1 MDILRN
7 RICSISAEV
16 NTIIDKC
23 LEQGLI
29 DEVFVEH
36 MMTRANAEMPLNI
49 GVIGKMKAGK
59 STLINALLFQDYV
72 LSADVQPLTAVLTKI
87 SYNED
92 DKTVVHVDFFSEQDI
107 QDMETSSNEQIKK
120 QLDRIKLINNWE
132 SLLGTTGK
140 EVDIN
145 DLHEYTDEDGTFA
158 SITKEVDIKYHNES
172 LKGISIVDTPGFN
185 DPVSSRVEATKL
197 AISSC
202 QVLLFAHDT
211 TSHYDSA
218 EKEILQSQ
226 IGYAQTS
233 KLIDVVTHI
242 DTCKVEEWDK
252 QLQLLADAKNC
263 LIRELGETHYIS
275 KLLKEAP
282 NVYVSG
288 LMALIGFRRSRGEIL
303 NESEKRNAQN
313 MSSKVGV
320 ISDEEFIES
329 SNIGELC
336 RLINELSNQKETF
349 ISSSFP
355 NELRGALLTSRDD
368 LNRSIEDNKTMIAL
382 LSGELEGIK
391 TRIKEV
397 EAIEKKL
404 YDLFSSNSIYSSL
417 SNQINGILH
426 ELISDRDTA
435 AEKEFTETNY
445 SESNIFTRGKKD
457 NYSRYT
463 WFINRFTTDIREKLF
478 SFNDEFKGKI
488 KEGIRKVVNDSLV
501 NVGVAQSDVSF
512 YTNSIINNCDQIAN
526 IIDTRVSS
534 YTLSNR
540 LKGNPQHVQYSNDF
554 INHFNDDFI
563 SGLINSFKVCAE
575 SFLWKKDEASKFK
588 DYIQTTTQSLT
599 KDLRS
604 SIDNP
609 EQKES
614 TISGKKEEISEM
626 SKKIDSINAILKENS
641 SIFSNCF

>member
-1 MDILRN
+1 MD
-7 RICSISAEV
+7 
-16 NTIIDKC
+16 
-23 LEQGLI
+23 
-29 DEVFVEH
+29 
-36 MMTRANAEMPLNI
+36 
-49 GVIGKMKAGK
+49 
-59 STLINALLFQDYV
+59 
-72 LSADVQPLTAVLTKI
+72 
-87 SYNED
+87 
-92 DKTVVHVDFFSEQDI
+92 
-107 QDMETSSNEQIKK
+107 
-120 QLDRIKLINNWE
+120 
-132 SLLGTTGK
+132 
-140 EVDIN
+140 
-145 DLHEYTDEDGTFA
+145 
-158 SITKEVDIKYHNES
+158 
-172 LKGISIVDTPGFN
+172 
-185 DPVSSRVEATKL
+185 
-197 AISSC
+197 
-202 QVLLFAHDT
+202 
-211 TSHYDSA
+211 
-218 EKEILQSQ
+218 
-226 IGYAQTS
+226 
-233 KLIDVVTHI
+233 
-242 DTCKVEEWDK
+242 
-252 QLQLLADAKNC
+252 
-263 LIRELGETHYIS
+263 
-275 KLLKEAP
+275 
-282 NVYVSG
+282 
-288 LMALIGFRRSRGEIL
+288 
-303 NESEKRNAQN
+303 ESEKRNAQN

-478 SFNDEFKGKI
+478 SFNDKFKGKI
-488 KEGIRKVVNDSLV
+488 KEGIREVVNDSLV

-614 TISGKKEEISEM
+614 TISGKKKEISEM
-626 SKKIDSINAILKENS
+626 SKKIDSINSILKENS